1 MSTFRA
7 QVTWARGDERFIDNR
22 YSRGHLWSFDGGAT
36 VAASS
41 SPEVVPL
48 PYSVPEN
55 VDPEEAFV
63 AALSSC
69 HMLFFLSLAA
79 RAGFVV
85 DSYVDH
91 AEGVMSSVDGATQ
104 VTEVSLNPRVSYAA
118 ACPERTMESDLHHR
132 AHALCF
138 LANSVKSKILIKPF
152 D

>member
-1 MSTFRA
+1 MSIFSA
-7 QVTWARGDERFIDNR
+7 QVAWKRGDERFIDNR

-36 VAASS
+36 VEASS
-41 SPEVVPL
+41 SPDVVPL
-48 PYSVPEN
+48 PYSVAEN

-79 RAGFVV
+79 KAGFVV
-85 DSYVDH
+85 DRYEDR
-91 AEGVMSSVDGATQ
+91 AEGIMSSVDGVIQ
-104 VTEVSLNPRVSYAA
+104 VTEVNLNPRVLFAGA
-118 ACPERTMESDLHHR
+118 RPDRDAELDLHHR

-138 LANSVKSKILIKPF
+138 LANSVKSRITINPF

>member
-1 MSTFRA
+1 MSIFSA
-7 QVTWARGDERFIDNR
+7 QVTWTRGDARFIDNR

-36 VAASS
+36 IAASS
-41 SPEVVPL
+41 SPDVVPL

-63 AALSSC
+63 AALASC

-79 RAGFVV
+79 KAGFVV
-85 DSYVDH
+85 DSYADR
-91 AEGVMSSVDGATQ
+91 AEGLMSVEDGVTQ
-104 VTEVSLNPRVSYAA
+104 VTAVSLNPRIGYSGPRPDRDA
-118 ACPERTMESDLHHR
+118 EIDLHHK

-138 LANSVKSKILIKPF
+138 LANSVKSRITINMP

>member
-1 MSTFRA
+1 MSEFSA
-7 QVTWARGDERFIDNR
+7 QVTWTRGDEHFTDNH

-79 RAGFVV
+79 KAGFVV
-85 DSYVDH
+85 DSYADRAV
-91 AEGVMSSVDGATQ
+91 GLMSSVDGVTQ
-104 VTEVSLNPRVSYAA
+104 VTEVSLNPRIGYSGARPGRDV
-118 ACPERTMESDLHHR
+118 EMDLHDQ
-132 AHALCF
+132 AHARCF
-138 LANSVKSKILIKPF
+138 LANSVKSRIKINTS

>member
-1 MSTFRA
+1 MSKFGA
-7 QVTWARGDERFIDNR
+7 QVTWARGDERFTDHR
-22 YSRGHLWSFDGGAT
+22 YSRKHLWTFDGGAT

-79 RAGFVV
+79 KAGFVV
-85 DSYVDH
+85 DSYADR
-91 AEGVMSSVDGATQ
+91 AEGLMRSVDGVTQ
-104 VTEVSLNPRVSYAA
+104 VTEVRLNPRVLYAD
-118 ACPERTMESDLHHR
+118 ACPDRETAIDLHHR
-132 AHALCF
+132 AHMLCF
-138 LANSVKSKILIKPF
+138 LANTVKSRILINPL